1 MDDLASVIT
10 AIAAVG
16 WPLVMAFLV
25 WKLLPILKSRL
36 SAGDVTVKMFG
47 VEVSLQ
53 DASENFG
60 KQLAD
65 LQEKVVQLRTIAGQ
79 AHPHSLD
86 GSPTQ
91 SDIAPGE
98 RILWVDDHPENNAF
112 EIARLQA
119 AEIPV
124 DQVSS
129 TDEALVSLTHKRYTK
144 VITDLERRENGQTAP
159 QAGIELINRM
169 RDNGIPIPVYVYCSK
184 AAVDLYGDKVSAA
197 GAAGITSSPLE
208 LFEQLHMS
216 SRAEVGASATGPPL
230 ERKRP

>member
-16 WPLVMAFLV
+16 WPLVFGVLI

-65 LQEKVVQLRTIAGQ
+65 LQDKVAQLRIVAERS
-79 AHPHSLD
+79 HPHSLD
-86 GSPTQ
+86 PARPTA
-91 SDIAPGE
+91 DAPARE
-98 RILWVDDHPENNAF
+98 SILWVDDNPANNAF
-112 EIARLQA
+112 EVARIRSAGIA
-119 AEIPV
+119 V
-124 DQVSS
+124 DQVDS
-129 TDEALVSLTHKRYTK
+129 TDEALASLTHTRYTK
-144 VITDLERRENGQTAP
+144 VITDLQRHENGRTSP

-169 RDNGIPIPVYVYCSK
+169 RENGIPTPVYVYCSRR
-184 AAVDLYGDKVSAA
+184 AVDLFGDKIRAA
-197 GAAGITSSPLE
+197 GATGITSSPLE
-208 LFEQLHMS
+208 LFEQLHLAGVPDAAS
-216 SRAEVGASATGPPL
+216 EAEPPVAPD
-230 ERKRP
+230 RP